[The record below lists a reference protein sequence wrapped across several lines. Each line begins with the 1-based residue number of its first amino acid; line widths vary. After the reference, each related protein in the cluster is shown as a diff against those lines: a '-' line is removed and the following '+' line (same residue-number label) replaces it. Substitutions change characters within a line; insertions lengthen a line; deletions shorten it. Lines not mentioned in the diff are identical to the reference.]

1 MPAKTG
7 ASHAIASFGSIVLGA
22 YISAH
27 TSLVTG
33 ISRSIGESVLSTAGL
48 SLPESVTGM
57 LLISTGLAFLWGV
70 AYHFAR
76 HGSGAPS
83 APSQPDAP
91 ASEPVQSDGIAVLEP
106 LAGVVS
112 EPYSS
117 PDSIASADAEIR
129 SHLTSELSVARTILN
144 DVHDRLVEVDDRD
157 AADRAGSLAETVR
170 QVEQQL
176 TAFRDTVPADAVSL
190 HDRPAM
196 VAVHADLVTA
206 VDRLH
211 EELDALDQSYPDADG
226 EHFETAHRRIRD
238 LQTALER
245 RQQRLDQGGSPQ

>member
-33 ISRSIGESVLSTAGL
+33 LSRSIGESVLSTVGL

-76 HGSGAPS
+76 HGSDAPS
-83 APSQPDAP
+83 TPSQPDTSASAP
-91 ASEPVQSDGIAVLEP
+91 ARDDGIAVPEP

-117 PDSIASADAEIR
+117 PDSIASADAELR
-129 SHLTSELSVARTILN
+129 SHLTTELSVARSVL
-144 DVHDRLVEVDDRD
+144 DDMHDRFVEVDDRD
-157 AADRAGSLAETVR
+157 GASRAGSLSDTLR
-170 QVEQQL
+170 QVEQRL
-176 TAFRDTVPADAVSL
+176 TARQDAVPADAVSL
-190 HDRPAM
+190 RDRSAM
-196 VAVHADLVTA
+196 VSIHTDLVTA

-211 EELDALDQSYPDADG
+211 EELDALDQSNPDADG
-226 EHFETAHRRIRD
+226 EHFETARRRIRD
-238 LQTALER
+238 LQTAIER
-245 RQQRLDQGGSPQ
+245 RQQRLDQGGSP